1 MSDSAVAGAAI
12 DRRMVENL
20 LGHPEFLKI
29 MTELSQTQTDKQKPV
44 TKSTKVRINDLVE
57 NADNRNGFYDKHPI
71 PNIVKDYIRCAE
83 GVEDNKAADK
93 VVLEYIKRVST
104 YKRQLHKQGQRYPK
118 PEPQVVEDSKS
129 FKEFIWVSIIYSIL

>member
-44 TKSTKVRINDLVE
+44 TKSTKSYTN
-57 NADNRNGFYDKHPI
+57 
-71 PNIVKDYIRCAE
+71 KDSDIQ
-83 GVEDNKAADK
+83 NLNLK
-93 VVLEYIKRVST
+93 
-104 YKRQLHKQGQRYPK
+104 
-118 PEPQVVEDSKS
+118 
-129 FKEFIWVSIIYSIL
+129 